1 MLSWYLLKVVIFIV
15 PAPRT
20 NINRLQFLFDQ
31 LLNVV
36 DLNSER
42 NAIVVQEGGESAQIF
57 ISDFDINRLEKLAW
71 LRPEINL
78 RNDTLNFENE
88 FFACGIRPEFWDLEA
103 ELWGL
108 QLGIHPLESGIPLTI
123 AIRNL
128 TSSDKVSRIH
138 GQYLKSVIHS
148 LDPESKFFFDYQLH
162 GARPGRLLNF
172 LTLRVGA
179 YSRWA
184 LIRGWALIKFSPFS
198 AISVVFLFCNKNSK
212 CQ

>member
-1 MLSWYLLKVVIFIV
+1 M
-15 PAPRT
+15 
-20 NINRLQFLFDQ
+20 
-31 LLNVV
+31 NVV

-42 NAIVVQEGGESAQIF
+42 HAIVVQEGGESAQIF

-88 FFACGIRPEFWDLEA
+88 FFACGIRPGFWDLEK

-128 TSSDKVSRIH
+128 TSSDKASRIH
-138 GQYLKSVIHS
+138 GQYLKSGIHS
-148 LDPESKFFFDYQLH
+148 LDTESKFFFDYQLR

-172 LTLRVGA
+172 LT
-179 YSRWA
+179 
-184 LIRGWALIKFSPFS
+184 
-198 AISVVFLFCNKNSK
+198 
-212 CQ
+212 